1 MSNFGQI
8 NTEELAEFFLEQIT
22 TGIIQPG
29 DLLTYPDGTEKP
41 ADLTIG
47 CEIENY
53 SAFFTVWRKKI
64 DN

>member
-1 MSNFGQI
+1 MPI
-8 NTEELAEFFLEQIT
+8 EQIT
-22 TGIIQPG
+22 TGIIQQG
-29 DLLTYPDGTEKP
+29 DLLRYLKDGTERT
-41 ADLTIG
+41 AELTIG

>member
-1 MSNFGQI
+1 MN
-8 NTEELAEFFLEQIT
+8 QIT
-22 TGIIQPG
+22 TGHIQPG
-29 DLLTYPDGTEKP
+29 DLLKYPDGTEKP
-41 ADLTIG
+41 AELTIG

>member
-1 MSNFGQI
+1 MPKI
-8 NTEELAEFFLEQIT
+8 EQIT
-22 TGIIQPG
+22 TGTIQPG
-29 DLLTYPDGTEKP
+29 DLLRYRDGTEKP
-41 ADLTIG
+41 AELTIG

>member
-1 MSNFGQI
+1 MTI
-8 NTEELAEFFLEQIT
+8 LAKKSALKLEQIT
-22 TGIIQPG
+22 TGHIQPG
-29 DLLTYPDGTEKP
+29 DLLKYPDGTEKP
-41 ADLTIG
+41 AELTIG